1 MCVIQSV
8 CTDCKIL
15 RGYYFKKRETKR
27 ERELK
32 NEIFNSKMLDKEE

>member
-15 RGYYFKKRETKR
+15 RGYYFKKRDK
-27 ERELK
+27 ELK